1 MILDARFPNVS
12 LDRAAQVVIV
22 GAGPVGLTLASEL
35 ADVADVLVLEAG
47 GFENDN
53 EQQALLSGECAGLPY
68 PLTETRAR
76 QFGGSSVL
84 WAGYCAQ
91 FDEHDFHVRDWIPR
105 SGWPFRMEEIQRYY
119 AKVGDL
125 LNLGDANFDPHDIAK
140 RSGIHVP
147 FDQEPLLSSVWR
159 FGSPTVRFG
168 DSLRAE
174 FEASTRVT
182 TLVHANVVDIKLSPD
197 RGGVKEVVI
206 RTLNGR
212 QGRVSL
218 DLCILACGGLE
229 TPRILL
235 NANTQVSQGVGND
248 TGMVGRCFMEHPH
261 IPIPSLLITNR
272 EMFESWTQRNT
283 YDGSKQF
290 TPTAGLSARV
300 QKEAGVGN
308 ARVHVY
314 RTPAMN
320 LDETPKVG
328 LFMEQIPNPESR
340 VVLSDTTDR
349 LGMRRLRL
357 DWRLTD
363 FDWKSYEE
371 TTRLVAEEFVRIGV
385 ASLVGPIKPSAPVQ
399 NSVLHSNHQLGTTRM
414 SEDRN
419 EGVVD
424 PNCRVHDLDNLFI
437 IGGSIMPTVSWANPT
452 FTVLALTL
460 RLADYLRAEVLAQ

>member
-12 LDRAAQVVIV
+12 LDRVAQVVIV
-22 GAGPVGLTLASEL
+22 GAGPVGLTLACEL
-35 ADVADVLVLEAG
+35 AGVADVLVLEAG
-47 GFENDN
+47 GFENDD
-53 EQQALLSGECAGLPY
+53 EQQALLSGECVGLPY

-76 QFGGSSVL
+76 HFGGSSVL

-105 SGWPFRMEEIQRYY
+105 SGWPFRIEEIQPYY
-119 AKVGDL
+119 AKVADL
-125 LNLGDANFDPHDIAK
+125 LNLGDTNFDPHDIAK
-140 RSGIHVP
+140 RFGVSLP
-147 FDQEPLLSSVWR
+147 FDQERLVSSVWR
-159 FGSPTVRFG
+159 FGSPTARFG

-174 FEASTRVT
+174 FETSTPVT
-182 TLVHANVVDIKLSPD
+182 TLIHANVVDIKLSPD
-197 RGGVKEVVI
+197 RSRVKEVVI

-235 NANTQVSQGVGND
+235 NANTQVSHGVGND

-261 IPIPSLLITNR
+261 IPIPSILITNR

-283 YDGSKQF
+283 YDGTKQF
-290 TPTAGLSARV
+290 TPSVGLSARV

-340 VVLSDTTDR
+340 LVLSDTTDV

-363 FDWKSYEE
+363 FDLKSYEE
-371 TTRLVAEEFVRIGV
+371 TARLITEEFVRIGV
-385 ASLVGPIKPSAPVQ
+385 ADLVGPIKPSEHVR

-437 IGGSIMPTVSWANPT
+437 IGGSIFPTVSWANPT

-460 RLADYLRAEVLAQ
+460 RLANYLRTEVLAQ